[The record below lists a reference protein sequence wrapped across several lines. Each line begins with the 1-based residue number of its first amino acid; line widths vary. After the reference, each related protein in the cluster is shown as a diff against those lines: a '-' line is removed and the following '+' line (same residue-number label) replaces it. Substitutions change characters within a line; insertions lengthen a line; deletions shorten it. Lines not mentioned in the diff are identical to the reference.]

1 MWPQKESGVSLNK
14 FISMHNVVEREKERE
29 IATASHLQT
38 LSLEL
43 KMRAIAGVLNA
54 AVFKAC
60 ASIITE
66 MLSKV
71 FTVAACWRLT
81 SDVLLSKM
89 RLVSPTLTTNL

>member
-1 MWPQKESGVSLNK
+1 
-14 FISMHNVVEREKERE
+14 
-29 IATASHLQT
+29 
-38 LSLEL
+38 
-43 KMRAIAGVLNA
+43 MRAIAGVLNA

-81 SDVLLSKM
+81 SDVLWRSSKEAC
-89 RLVSPTLTTNL
+89 LADIDNKPFTLTKRYMERLIAYLNNACE